1 MSYTTDFSSSVR
13 KISHDTDYLAEA
25 NALRMIQNPLHF
37 SSGASSR
44 SRFFSVR
51 ETPVLFK
58 DAGNPE
64 HVNSFPDRKVIV
76 NLHLNQPISIVRADF
91 LVVKHEDAF
100 RLGERIFEMLFGVT
114 PQVHK
119 ERLSSNHA
127 DYRVDL
133 ISEECKYVLNED
145 GFTLHT
151 GLKNRDGMRAIETTL
166 ESNHFNMNDVARV
179 LSVPKQFSDEYFPFI
194 RVSNFLREGNS
205 MYIELGFYRARCS
218 NGMLLGMRSKTIFRQ
233 SYYVDSFLELQNSAF
248 DFFSVRK
255 RYMNDSMQ
263 RLWKMLS
270 IGVSREQM
278 RLIPFAIFEN
288 ELLRKTRD
296 ERSRLI
302 RNLDDLVNGYAQ
314 EIGENLNAA
323 LNVATDF
330 SKTVEG
336 GRTNMT
342 KLQRACSQWMYKV
355 TGKTFNF
362 GKYIE
367 SLEGIEER
375 IMTAPEIREMEMM
388 EEE

>member
-25 NALRMIQNPLHF
+25 NALRMIQNPLDF
-37 SSGASSR
+37 RSGASSR
-44 SRFFSVR
+44 NRFFPVQ
-51 ETPVLFK
+51 ETPVLFR

-64 HVNSFPDRKVIV
+64 YINSFPDRKVIV
-76 NLHLNQPISIVRADF
+76 NLDLNQPISIVRADF

-100 RLGERIFEMLFGVT
+100 RLGEWLFEMLFGVT

-119 ERLSSNHA
+119 ERLGSNHT

-133 ISEECKYVLNED
+133 ISEDCKYVLNED
-145 GFTLHT
+145 GFTLYT
-151 GLKNRDGMRAIETTL
+151 GLKNWDGMRAIETRV
-166 ESNHFNMNDVARV
+166 ESDQFNTSDVARV
-179 LSVPKQFSDEYFPFI
+179 MSVPKQFSDEYFPFL

-233 SYYVDSFLELQNSAF
+233 NYYVDSFSELQNSAF

-255 RYMNDSMQ
+255 RNMNDSMQ
-263 RLWKMLS
+263 RLWKLLA

-336 GRTNMT
+336 GRMNMN

-362 GKYIE
+362 RKYIE
-367 SLEGIEER
+367 SLDGIEER
-375 IMTAPEIREMEMM
+375 IMTAPEIREMEMK